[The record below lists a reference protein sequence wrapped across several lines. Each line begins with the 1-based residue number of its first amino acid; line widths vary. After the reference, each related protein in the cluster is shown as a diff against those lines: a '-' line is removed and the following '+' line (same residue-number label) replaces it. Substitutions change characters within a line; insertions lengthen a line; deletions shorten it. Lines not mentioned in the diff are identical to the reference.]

1 MIGTCACCER
11 NTELKEYHV
20 LKVHV
25 CGYCSTALDRLG
37 APLLTRAEVSIPAD
51 IKHRLVLAVRRMKIP
66 KERKLHH
73 A

>member
-25 CGYCSTALDRLG
+25 CGYCSTTLDRLG
-37 APLLTRAEVSIPAD
+37 APLLTRAEVSIPNY
-51 IKHRLVLAVRRMKIP
+51 IKQRLLSAVRRMKLS
-66 KERKLHH
+66 KERNRHG
-73 A
+73 